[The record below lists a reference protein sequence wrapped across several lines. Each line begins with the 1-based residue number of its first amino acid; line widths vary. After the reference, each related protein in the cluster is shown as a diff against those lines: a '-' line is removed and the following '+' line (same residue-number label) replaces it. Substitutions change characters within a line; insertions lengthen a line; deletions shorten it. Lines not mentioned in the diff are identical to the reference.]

1 MADIVQ
7 IKEDG
12 VAKYVKTHA
21 KAIDSLNETLLEKI
35 YPVGSIYISV
45 NQTNPG
51 TFIGGTWER
60 FAEGKTLF
68 GVSASDTDFSAGKS
82 GGSKS
87 QELLAKIGI
96 PGTNLAEIY
105 GDLLPVPG
113 ESKNGT
119 HVASLTWKTKKDVAG
134 GGSGAAK
141 VVTKKGENPSMLPPY
156 ISVYMWKR
164 TA

>member
-7 IKEDG
+7 LVENG
-12 VAKYVKTHA
+12 VKKYTKTHA
-21 KAIDSLNETLLEKI
+21 KAVDGLKEELIEMI

-68 GVSASDTDFSAGKS
+68 GASSSDTDFSAGKS
-82 GGSKS
+82 GGSKT
-87 QELLAKIGI
+87 QELKAKIGI
-96 PGTNLAEIY
+96 PGTNLAQIY
-105 GDLLPVPG
+105 GDFGALP
-113 ESKNGT
+113 SSNRNGT
-119 HVASLTWKTKKDVAG
+119 HVASITWKANSAVAG
-134 GGSGAAK
+134 AGSGGAK
-141 VVTKKGENPSMLPPY
+141 VIDSNGKNPSNIPPY
-156 ISVYMWKR
+156 IAVYMWRR